1 MKEIAVAMLV
11 MFGAGLLMLVALSVG
26 LIVYGV
32 LMGRSTRHAHRVARP
47 VPAADHGQA
56 APGGSASGRP
66 LSRQRPIA
74 QSG

>member
-32 LMGRSTRHAHRVARP
+32 LMGRSARQANRVARP
-47 VPAADHGQA
+47 VSATAHGHPRPGAPAS
-56 APGGSASGRP
+56 APPQPGR
-66 LSRQRPIA
+66 RPHA
-74 QSG
+74 QTG